1 MKKVSVEID
10 NEKIE
15 DILGTVGSPSIVLSE
30 LIKNSIDSN
39 SSSVDIYIDTKK
51 KEITVIDKG
60 DGLDETDIEKLG
72 MIGESDKKEIGKE
85 QRKNGEYY
93 GGSKGL
99 GLLSAF
105 SLSDCIEIQ
114 TRKANKSYL
123 IKWEKAKGGFNYNEI
138 EQLTDCGTKLIMKNV
153 SEDDINVLTDEE
165 EYRKLRHISLSHFKS
180 ISDTSEKINFYIDN
194 KLKNEFTCC
203 DIKDLEDEFV
213 YKIIFNYN
221 SETNN
226 LKFKFDKVNMLS
238 SKKINKDN
246 LLPIDRLLKTITID
260 LNNSIKI
267 NDLIKK
273 NYKIIETN
281 TKSNTVFK
289 YLNSDLE
296 NFEGIFYI
304 KEGYNGKKKDL
315 DKFGYGVKVFI
326 NNFAVYGYL
335 DNDNDWLGFG
345 PLSQTGKATTV
356 KPHNVLGYI
365 NFYEFNEK
373 ESSLKITNER
383 ANFIEKAAY
392 KKFIEIVKNIVVK
405 IIFEV
410 DVAYRNNRIETK
422 DYLKDF
428 LDINIERN
436 VSNKNKD
443 QKYELDKNN
452 DNSIEEKQKNKNKVN
467 HETNKHKTN
476 KDDKNIKDQE
486 KSNINQGENTE
497 LLSIRGNNKNTSRFS
512 INLQSKPKFN
522 FFTTSNIVKI
532 NGTINI
538 EYNEL
543 IKQLKKITESR
554 GFEYKDFYLIFVMA
568 FRTILEDISKT
579 YLNTRKLRLYGDFGQ
594 NIKAMT
600 DDMLTIVKDTNF
612 MDKSDKEEIENMFGG
627 FNSYKNFL
635 KTTGNDFYNNG
646 HQGIKATK
654 LNSFLHTPR
663 WMEIEEA
670 EGMSN
675 DIILPLIVASQE
687 ILNRIKK

>member
-612 MDKSDKEEIENMFGG
+612 MDNSDKEEIENMFGG